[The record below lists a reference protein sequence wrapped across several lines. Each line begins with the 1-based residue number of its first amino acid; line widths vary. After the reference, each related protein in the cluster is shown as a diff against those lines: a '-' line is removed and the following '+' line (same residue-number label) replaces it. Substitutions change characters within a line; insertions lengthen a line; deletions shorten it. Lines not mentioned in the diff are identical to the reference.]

1 MDILSST
8 IRRIMMSKGVLSA
21 ASARLWR
28 LVLHLFLIEERRRSE
43 HLRNEGSE
51 IQNIEKYEKLVTR
64 YAKSAIALGRDP
76 QEVGAMVEELMK
88 LRMQA
93 YLRLHTIP
101 DMKSQYKAD
110 AREIKKSAFANRR
123 LEERRQIS
131 DRRAD

>member
-1 MDILSST
+1 MDTLSST
-8 IRRIMMSKGVLSA
+8 IRRIMTSMGVLSA
-21 ASARLWR
+21 AA
-28 LVLHLFLIEERRRSE
+28 
-43 HLRNEGSE
+43 
-51 IQNIEKYEKLVTR
+51 
-64 YAKSAIALGRDP
+64 ASAIALGRDP
-76 QEVGAMVEELMK
+76 QEVDAMVEELMK